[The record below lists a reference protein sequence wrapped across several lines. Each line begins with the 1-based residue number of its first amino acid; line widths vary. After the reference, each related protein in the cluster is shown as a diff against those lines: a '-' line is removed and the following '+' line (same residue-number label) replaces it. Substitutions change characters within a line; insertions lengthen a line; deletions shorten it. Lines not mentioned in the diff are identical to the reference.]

1 MATPQILPQRWHH
14 LLVAEVSGDGPTEA
28 EEQFADLVTVLVGEP
43 GVTPP
48 GEGRGF
54 GSDTLRVANKTFAM
68 LVRDQLVLKLPK
80 ARVDDLVDGGAA
92 QRLEMRGRTMKE
104 WATIEPGHEDGW
116 EGWAREAMAFVADSP
131 GAAS

>member
-1 MATPQILPQRWHH
+1 MATAKILPQRWHH
-14 LLVAEVSGDGPTEA
+14 LLVAETEDAPTEA
-28 EEQFADLVTVLVGEP
+28 DEQFADLVSVMAGER

-68 LVRDQLVLKLPK
+68 LVDRRLVLKLPK
-80 ARVDDLVDGGAA
+80 ARVDDLVDAGVA

-104 WATIEPGHEDGW
+104 WATIEPGYEDEW
-116 EGWAREAMAFVADSP
+116 EGWAREAMAFVGS
-131 GAAS
+131 